1 MTSAFKKVAVFVKP
15 TEIMVVPLQA
25 LIKVIEACGAEV
37 FLCERSAASLKGRS
51 NRPGHPRAE
60 LGAMYDLA
68 IVLGGD
74 GTMLGVAR
82 DLAGFDIP
90 IIGVNAGRLGFITD
104 IVLEDMETILPQVL
118 AGRYTRDVR
127 RMLACEVVRKG
138 KSIFSGI
145 AVNDVGISH
154 GRAGGMVE
162 FVIYVNGPVGRRHH
176 LLDFDGVHGLFA
188 RRRRSDPASVSSGAV
203 PRARRAAHAL
213 EPPHRAPSKRGDR
226 HRAHERARCSRL
238 LRHAGVLRR
247 AARRRTQDPSDRD
260 DHDDASSCGI
270 RLLRSAAPQAQV
282 ELHAH
287 EREEAHEFLGKLIE

>member
-1 MTSAFKKVAVFVKP
+1 
-15 TEIMVVPLQA
+15 MVVPLQA

-60 LGAMYDLA
+60 LGAMCDLA

-118 AGRYTRDVR
+118 AGRYTRDVC

-162 FVIYVNGPVGRRHH
+162 FVIYVNGQQMSSQSADGIICSTSTGSTAYSLAAGGPILHPSLQGLCLVPVAPHTLSNRPIVLPANVAIDIELTTREMQSPT
-176 LLDFDGVHGLFA
+176 A
-188 RRRRSDPASVSSGAV
+188 TCRSSSTCSPATYSRSVR
-203 PRARRAAHAL
+203 PR
-213 EPPHRAPSKRGDR
+213 
-226 HRAHERARCSRL
+226 
-238 LRHAGVLRR
+238 
-247 AARRRTQDPSDRD
+247 
-260 DHDDASSCGI
+260 
-270 RLLRSAAPQAQV
+270 
-282 ELHAH
+282 
-287 EREEAHEFLGKLIE
+287 

>member
-60 LGAMYDLA
+60 LGAMCDLA

-118 AGRYTRDVR
+118 AGRYTRD
-127 RMLACEVVRKG
+127 AC
-138 KSIFSGI
+138 S
-145 AVNDVGISH
+145 
-154 GRAGGMVE
+154 
-162 FVIYVNGPVGRRHH
+162 
-176 LLDFDGVHGLFA
+176 
-188 RRRRSDPASVSSGAV
+188 
-203 PRARRAAHAL
+203 RARSCARASRSSRAL
-213 EPPHRAPSKRGDR
+213 PSTTS
-226 HRAHERARCSRL
+226 ASAT
-238 LRHAGVLRR
+238 AVQ
-247 AARRRTQDPSDRD
+247 AAW
-260 DHDDASSCGI
+260 SS
-270 RLLRSAAPQAQV
+270 S
-282 ELHAH
+282 
-287 EREEAHEFLGKLIE
+287 

>member
-60 LGAMYDLA
+60 LGAMCDLA

-162 FVIYVNGPVGRRHH
+162 FVIYVNGQQMSSQSADGIICSTSTGSTAYSLAAGGPILHPSLQGLCLVPVAPHTLSNRPIV
-176 LLDFDGVHGLFA
+176 LPANVAIDIELTNA
-188 RRRRSDPASVSSGAV
+188 RMQSPTATCRSSSTCSPATYSRSVR
-203 PRARRAAHAL
+203 PR
-213 EPPHRAPSKRGDR
+213 
-226 HRAHERARCSRL
+226 
-238 LRHAGVLRR
+238 
-247 AARRRTQDPSDRD
+247 
-260 DHDDASSCGI
+260 
-270 RLLRSAAPQAQV
+270 
-282 ELHAH
+282 
-287 EREEAHEFLGKLIE
+287 